1 MTMQGKEQIDI
12 VPSQRHDIYPRIETR
27 DNGPLNRASQGKVLL
42 ITGGSKGVGRVSVSA
57 H

>member
-1 MTMQGKEQIDI
+1 MQGKEQIDI